1 MINAL
6 MVGNNSE
13 GQVEFGDGEIQDLVE
28 SLISVKKVNETQFFS
43 VIVKSPSLKRVGSLI
58 TKLYSK

>member
-1 MINAL
+1 